1 MDQSGSWDA
10 LAVALPEVVLL
21 ACDESSDDDE
31 DASSWPRKRAAS
43 FSQISDEFTTR
54 KLRCVDAGSVGTDGR
69 SSSDSIADTVISNAI
84 SNLIMFYLRGFT
96 Q

>member
-21 ACDESSDDDE
+21 ACDESSD
-31 DASSWPRKRAAS
+31 
-43 FSQISDEFTTR
+43 DEFTTR

-69 SSSDSIADTVISNAI
+69 SSSDSIADTGISNAI

>member
-21 ACDESSDDDE
+21 ACDE
-31 DASSWPRKRAAS
+31 
-43 FSQISDEFTTR
+43 FSQISVEFTTR

-69 SSSDSIADTVISNAI
+69 SSSDSIADTGISNAI